1 MDEVIALEATQD
13 RWRSTMRALAHRPMT
28 ANEFLYAYDGVEGRW
43 ELVEG
48 EPVMMAG
55 GTFQHAA
62 IATNLIAAIVPK
74 LRGTGCRAFGSD
86 ALVDVN
92 LYNQRLPDVSIYC
105 DPRDTGTNQ
114 NQKRSGQFPKV
125 IFEVLS
131 RSTQGVD
138 RGRKLAQYKALPSV
152 AAIVLI
158 DPETETIDLAERIGT
173 NDWRER
179 VLAKGAELELPAI
192 GLVLSAQDIFRD
204 D

>member
-13 RWRSTMRALAHRPMT
+13 RRRLTMRALAHRPMT
-28 ANEFLYAYDGVEGRW
+28 ANEFLYDYDGVEGRW
-43 ELVEG
+43 ELVQG
-48 EPVMMAG
+48 VPVMVAG
-55 GTFQHAA
+55 GTFRHAD
-62 IATNLIAAIVPK
+62 IAANILTVLRNK

-86 ALVDVN
+86 ALVDID
-92 LYNQRLPDVSIYC
+92 LYNQRLPDVSVYC

-138 RGRKLAQYKALPSV
+138 RGLKLAQYKALPSV

-158 DPETETIDLAERIGT
+158 DPETETIDLSERIGEG
-173 NDWRER
+173 DWRER
-179 VLAKGAELELPAI
+179 SLPKGADLDLPAI
-192 GLVLSAQDIFRD
+192 ALALSAYDMFRGD
-204 D
+204 